1 MARRLSVSGEPIR
14 LADSDRARNLLD
26 LARRSVTRHRDR
38 VAYTWKPSRRVSRAR
53 GHEPEWRSVTFGEL
67 WGWIERVA
75 RGLAAW
81 GVGPGD
87 RVAIM
92 SRSRPEW
99 LVCDLAAMSLGA
111 VTCPIYHAER
121 DQRVRF
127 VIANTES
134 RFVIVE
140 SASLAGR
147 IASFGVPGL
156 RGIAVMDPAD
166 DLPADAVTLD
176 ALLAPG
182 EPDDAWRTPWQ
193 ERWYALTRDDLA
205 TIIHTSGAT
214 GDPKGVPLTH
224 GNVLAHCEM
233 ALQAVPF
240 TPDDIGMSVLPLSH
254 IAERAGGQ
262 MVPLAVG
269 ASITFAEPVIER
281 WPANLREVRPTVM
294 VSVPPIFARIY
305 RRIQDQ
311 LDAGPAW
318 KRRAFDWATR
328 VGSAHYANHVAG
340 RTDSPWLR
348 LRLAIARR
356 FIFRPIKELL
366 GGRLRFFACGG
377 APLPKA
383 IGELFYSMDIL
394 ILEAWGLTEASG
406 VLCMNRVN
414 NFRFGTVGVPF
425 PGTEIRLDPETGEI
439 LARGPQIFRGY
450 LGLPEDNAAAFEP
463 DGWFHTGDVG
473 EIDEEGRVTITDR
486 IKNILVLA
494 NGKKVMPAP
503 MENALAASPYIA
515 QSVILGDHHE
525 QTGVL
530 VALDHEHVRAWAAK
544 QGITNGSLDVLVED
558 PAVLALI
565 ESEVRRLLADFA
577 AYERPRRV
585 SILPRELSE
594 EADELTAIRKPKRR
608 VIVANFPDHVARLFD
623 GSGTPIARTGP
634 APTSGP

>member
-1 MARRLSVSGEPIR
+1 MGGRLSVTGEPIR
-14 LADSDRARNLLD
+14 LADDDRAPNLLD
-26 LARRSVTRHRDR
+26 LAHRSVTRHLDR
-38 VAYTWKPSRRVSRAR
+38 VAYTWKPSRRAAR
-53 GHEPEWRSVTFGEL
+53 VEGREAGWRSVTFGEL
-67 WGWIERVA
+67 WGWVERVA
-75 RGLAAW
+75 AGLGAW

-127 VIANTES
+127 IIANTEA
-134 RFVIVE
+134 RHVIVE
-140 SASLAGR
+140 SVALAGR
-147 IASFGVPGL
+147 VAAFEGLGL
-156 RGIAVMDPAD
+156 RGVAVLDPGD
-166 DLPADAVTLD
+166 GMPEGTVTLD
-176 ALLAPG
+176 ALVARG
-182 EPDDAWRTPWQ
+182 QPDDEWRAAWQ
-193 ERWYALTRDDLA
+193 ERWSALTRDDVA

-224 GNVLAHCEM
+224 GNLLAHCEM

-240 TPDDIGMSVLPLSH
+240 SPDDLGMSVLPLSH

-294 VSVPPIFARIY
+294 VSVPPIFSRIY
-305 RRIQDQ
+305 RRIQDG

-318 KRRAFDWATR
+318 KRRAFAWATR

-340 RTDSPWLR
+340 RDDSPWLR
-348 LRLAIARR
+348 LRLALARR
-356 FIFRPIKELL
+356 LVFRPIRQLL

-377 APLPKA
+377 APLPQA

-394 ILEAWGLTEASG
+394 ILEAWGMTEASG
-406 VLCMNRVN
+406 VLCMNRVDS
-414 NFRFGTVGVPF
+414 FRFGTVGVPF
-425 PGTEIRLDPETGEI
+425 PGTEIRIDPETGEI
-439 LARGPQIFRGY
+439 LVRGPQVFGGY
-450 LGLPEDNAAAFEP
+450 LNLPEENAAAFEP

-473 EIDEEGRVTITDR
+473 VIDDEGRVTITDR

-503 MENALAASPYIA
+503 MENALGASPYIA

-530 VALDHEHVRAWAAK
+530 VSLDHEHVRAWAEK
-544 QGITNGSLDVLVED
+544 RGIRDGSLEALARH
-558 PAVLALI
+558 PAVQELI
-565 ESEVRRLLADFA
+565 EREIRSLLADVA
-577 AYERPRRV
+577 PYERPRRV
-585 SILPRELSE
+585 SILPRELTE

-608 VIVANFPDHVARLFD
+608 VIVANFPEHVARLFE
-623 GSGTPIARTGP
+623 GERVPGTP
-634 APTSGP
+634 

>member
-1 MARRLSVSGEPIR
+1 
-14 LADSDRARNLLD
+14 
-26 LARRSVTRHRDR
+26 
-38 VAYTWKPSRRVSRAR
+38 
-53 GHEPEWRSVTFGEL
+53 
-67 WGWIERVA
+67 
-75 RGLAAW
+75 
-81 GVGPGD
+81 
-87 RVAIM
+87 VAIM

-99 LVCDLAAMSLGA
+99 LVADLAAMSLGA

-121 DQRVRF
+121 DERVRF
-127 VIANTES
+127 VLANTAS
-134 RFVIVE
+134 RFAIVE
-140 SASLAGR
+140 NANLARRVGG
-147 IASFGVPGL
+147 FDTLDL
-156 RGIAVMDPAD
+156 RGLAVLDPGG
-166 DLPADAVTLD
+166 DLPPAAVSLESLVEAGPPTEGWLTH
-176 ALLAPG
+176 
-182 EPDDAWRTPWQ
+182 WRA
-193 ERWYALTRDDLA
+193 RWSAITRDDIA

-305 RRIQDQ
+305 RGIQDR
-311 LDAGPAW
+311 LEAGPAW
-318 KRRAFDWATR
+318 KRRAFRWATG
-328 VGSAHYANHVAG
+328 VGSAHYANHVSG
-340 RTDSPWLR
+340 RRDSPWLR
-348 LRLAIARR
+348 LRLAVARR
-356 FIFRPIKELL
+356 VVFRPIKQLL

-377 APLPKA
+377 APLPRA

-406 VLCMNRVN
+406 VLCMNRVDS
-414 NFRFGTVGVPF
+414 FRFGTVGIPF
-425 PGTEIRLDPETGEI
+425 PETEIRIDPETGEI
-439 LARGPQIFRGY
+439 LARGPQVFGGY
-450 LGLPEDNAAAFEP
+450 LNLPEENATVFDA

-473 EIDEEGRVTITDR
+473 EIDDEGRVTITDR

-503 MENALAASPYIA
+503 MENALSASPYISQA
-515 QSVILGDHHE
+515 VVLGDHHE

-530 VALDHEHVRAWAAK
+530 VSLDHEHVRAWAAK
-544 QGITNGSLDVLVED
+544 RDLDGESPEELSAL
-558 PAVLALI
+558 PAVQELVDG
-565 ESEVRRLLADFA
+565 EVRRLLADFA

-585 SILPRELSE
+585 SILPRELTE

-608 VIVANFPDHVARLFD
+608 VIVANFPDHVARLFE
-623 GSGTPIARTGP
+623 GERPGA
-634 APTSGP
+634 TS

>member
-1 MARRLSVSGEPIR
+1 V
-14 LADSDRARNLLD
+14 AD
-26 LARRSVTRHRDR
+26 
-38 VAYTWKPSRRVSRAR
+38 WQ
-53 GHEPEWRSVTFGEL
+53 SVTFGEL
-67 WGWIERVA
+67 WAWVERVA
-75 RGLAAW
+75 AGLEAW
-81 GVGPGD
+81 GVSRGD

-99 LVCDLAAMSLGA
+99 LVCDLAALSLGA

-121 DQRVRF
+121 DQRVSF

-140 SASLAGR
+140 SAALAR
-147 IASFGVPGL
+147 RVAAFEGL
-156 RGIAVMDPAD
+156 GLQGIAVLDPAD
-166 DLPADAVTLD
+166 DLPEGTVALD
-176 ALLAPG
+176 ALMKRGQAND
-182 EPDDAWRTPWQ
+182 EWRAAWQ
-193 ERWYALTRDDLA
+193 EGWAAFTREDLA

-240 TPDDIGMSVLPLSH
+240 TPDDLGMSVLPLSH

-294 VSVPPIFARIY
+294 VSVPPIFSRIY

-318 KRRAFDWATR
+318 KRRAFGWATR

-348 LRLAIARR
+348 LQLAVARS
-356 FIFRPIKELL
+356 FVFGPIKQLL
-366 GGRLRFFACGG
+366 GGRLRFFASGG
-377 APLPKA
+377 APLPQA

-406 VLCMNRVN
+406 VLCMNRVD

-425 PGTEIRLDPETGEI
+425 PGTEIRIDPDTGEI
-439 LARGPQIFRGY
+439 LARGPQVFSGY
-450 LGLPEDNAAAFEP
+450 LNLPEDNAAAFEP
-463 DGWFHTGDVG
+463 DGWFHTGDIG
-473 EIDEEGRVTITDR
+473 EIDEDGRLTITDR

-525 QTGVL
+525 QTGAL
-530 VALDHEHVRAWAAK
+530 VSLDHEHVRAWAAK
-544 QGITNGSLDVLVED
+544 NGIADAGPEVFAEH
-558 PAVLALI
+558 PAVQELI
-565 ESEVRRLLADFA
+565 EGEVRRLLADFA
-577 AYERPRRV
+577 PYERPRRV
-585 SILPRELSE
+585 SILPRELTE

-608 VIVANFPDHVARLFD
+608 IIVANFPDHAARLFE
-623 GSGTPIARTGP
+623 GERVTAAS
-634 APTSGP
+634 

>member
-1 MARRLSVSGEPIR
+1 MGRRLNVTGEPIR
-14 LADSDRARNLLD
+14 LAEDERARNLLD
-26 LARRSVTRHRDR
+26 LARRSVTGYDAK
-38 VAYTWKPSRRVSRAR
+38 VAYTWKPSRRAARAEGR
-53 GHEPEWRSVTFGEL
+53 EPGWQSVTFGEL
-67 WGWIERVA
+67 WSWVERVA
-75 RGLAAW
+75 AGLAAW

-121 DQRVRF
+121 DLVIGFILGNTQARF
-127 VIANTES
+127 A
-134 RFVIVE
+134 IVE
-140 SASLAGR
+140 SANLARRLAGLHGT
-147 IASFGVPGL
+147 AL
-156 RGIAVMDPAD
+156 QGIVVLDPAD
-166 DLPADAVTLD
+166 DVPEATVTLEGLMGQ
-176 ALLAPG
+176 AQ
-182 EPDDAWRTPWQ
+182 PDDAWRGAWQ
-193 ERWYALTRDDLA
+193 QRWSAFSRADLA

-214 GDPKGVPLTH
+214 ADPKGVPLTH

-233 ALQAVPF
+233 AMQAMPF
-240 TPDDIGMSVLPLSH
+240 SSDDLGMSVLPLSH

-318 KRRAFDWATR
+318 KRRAFAWATG
-328 VGSAHYANHVAG
+328 VGSVHYANHLAG
-340 RTDSPWLR
+340 RADGPWISLQ
-348 LRLAIARR
+348 LAVARR
-356 FIFRPIKELL
+356 FVFRPIKELL

-377 APLPKA
+377 APLPQA

-406 VLCMNRVN
+406 VLCMNRPDS
-414 NFRFGTVGVPF
+414 FRFGTVGLPF
-425 PGTEIRLDPETGEI
+425 PGTEIRIDPETSEI
-439 LARGPQIFRGY
+439 LARGPQVFGGY
-450 LGLPEDNAAAFEP
+450 LNLPEENATAFEP
-463 DGWFHTGDVG
+463 DGWFHTGDIG
-473 EIDEEGRVTITDR
+473 EIDEQGRVKITDR
-486 IKNILVLA
+486 LKNLIVLA

-503 MENALAASPYIA
+503 MENALAASPYIG

-525 QTGVL
+525 RTGAL
-530 VALDHEHVRAWAAK
+530 VTLDLEHVRSWAAK
-544 QGITNGSLDVLVED
+544 NGIGDDSMAEIAEH
-558 PAVLALI
+558 PAVRELI
-565 ESEVRRLLADFA
+565 ESEVRRLLAEFA
-577 AYERPRRV
+577 PYERPRRV
-585 SILPRELSE
+585 SILPRELTE

-608 VIVANFPDHVARLFD
+608 VIVANFPDHVARLFE
-623 GSGTPIARTGP
+623 GERVEVAS
-634 APTSGP
+634 

>member
-1 MARRLSVSGEPIR
+1 MGRRLSVKGEPVR
-14 LADSDRARNLLD
+14 LADEQRARNLLD
-26 LARRSVTRHRDR
+26 LARRSVARHQGR
-38 VAYTWKPSRRVSRAR
+38 VAYTWKPSRRAARADGR
-53 GHEPEWRSVTFGEL
+53 EAGWQSVTFGEL
-67 WGWIERVA
+67 WDWVEGVA
-75 RGLAAW
+75 AALSAW

-121 DQRVRF
+121 DLIVGFILGNTQARF
-127 VIANTES
+127 A
-134 RFVIVE
+134 IVE
-140 SASLAGR
+140 SAGLARRLAGLHGS
-147 IASFGVPGL
+147 AL
-156 RGIAVMDPAD
+156 QGITVLDPAA
-166 DLPADAVTLD
+166 DLPEGTVTLEGLMRQ
-176 ALLAPG
+176 AQPG
-182 EPDDAWRTPWQ
+182 AAWRDAWQ
-193 ERWYALTRDDLA
+193 ESWSAFSRDDLA

-233 ALQAVPF
+233 AMQAMPF
-240 TPDDIGMSVLPLSH
+240 TSDDLGMSVLPLSH

-281 WPANLREVRPTVM
+281 WPANLREVRPTIM

-318 KRRAFDWATR
+318 KRRAFAWATG
-328 VGSAHYANHVAG
+328 VGSAHYANHLAG
-340 RTDSPWLR
+340 GSDGPWLT
-348 LRLAIARR
+348 LQLAVARR
-356 FIFRPIKELL
+356 LIFRPIKELL

-377 APLPKA
+377 APLPQA

-406 VLCMNRVN
+406 VLCMNRPE
-414 NFRFGTVGVPF
+414 NFRFGSVGMPF
-425 PGTEIRLDPETGEI
+425 PDTEIRIDPETGEI
-439 LARGPQIFRGY
+439 LARGPQIFGGY
-450 LGLPEDNAAAFEP
+450 LNLPEENAAAFEP
-463 DGWFHTGDVG
+463 DGWFHTGDIG
-473 EIDEEGRVTITDR
+473 EIDEQGRITITDR
-486 IKNILVLA
+486 LKNLIVLS

-503 MENALAASPYIA
+503 IESALAASPYIG

-525 QTGVL
+525 QTGAL
-530 VALDHEHVRAWAAK
+530 VTLDLEHVRSWAAK
-544 QGITNGSLDVLVED
+544 NDIGARSMAELAEH
-558 PAVLALI
+558 PAVRQLI
-565 ESEVRRLLADFA
+565 EGEVRRLVASFA
-577 AYERPRRV
+577 PYERPRRV
-585 SILPRELSE
+585 SILPRELTE

-608 VIVANFPDHVARLFD
+608 VIVANFPDNVARLFE
-623 GSGTPIARTGP
+623 GEREKVTA
-634 APTSGP
+634 